1 MRHGGRVDEDTS
13 KDDQPAASASVPLA
27 DLLGQAVTIHRRA
40 TGQEDYE
47 AIWPVLDEAAAFG
60 PEAFDAALELLGSKD
75 ASARAVACDLLGALC
90 NPDERN
96 LGPEVAMALVR
107 LAEHEY
113 DPDVLWSIA
122 RALGSARDHRGL
134 ATLMSL
140 VGHPDGDVRYQVA
153 LALPSCQEGGDAA
166 VLAGALMTLM
176 EDSDEQIR
184 DWATFGL
191 GSQTDID
198 GDEVRE
204 ALLGRMDDAFPDARE
219 EAILGLA
226 RRRDRRV
233 LPVIEQELRQDEVGR
248 MQVEAA
254 AYLADVRLLGPLRG
268 LQSWWDLD
276 AGLLEEAIA
285 ACDLHQ
291 QAKALELQSAFLALL
306 EGRLADLAE
315 VSASLSC
322 ERLGRGVTLSVERNG
337 KIVCY
342 FFEGLL
348 AQRAGGDVEAAVE
361 FVLADL
367 QGGWPA

>member
-1 MRHGGRVDEDTS
+1 MDEDTS
-13 KDDQPAASASVPLA
+13 KDDQAAASAAVPLA
-27 DLLGQAVTIHRRA
+27 DLLGQAVAIHRRA

-47 AIWPVLDEAAAFG
+47 AIWPILDEAAALGRAAFG
-60 PEAFDAALELLGSKD
+60 AALELLGSKE

-90 NPDERN
+90 NPDERV
-96 LGPEVAMALVR
+96 LGPEVTLALVR
-107 LAEHEY
+107 LAEHED
-113 DPDVLWSIA
+113 DPDVVWSIA
-122 RALGSARDHRGL
+122 RALGSAEDHMGL
-134 ATLMSL
+134 STLVSL
-140 VGHPDGDVRYQVA
+140 VGHPDSDVRYQVA
-153 LALPSCQEGGDAA
+153 LALPFCQEGGDAA

-191 GSQTDID
+191 GSLTEID

-204 ALLGRMDDAFPDARE
+204 ALLGRLDDAFPDARE

-233 LPVIEQELRQDEVGR
+233 FPVVERELRDDEVGR

-254 AYLADVRLLGPLRG
+254 AYLADVRLLGPLRA

-285 ACDLHQ
+285 ACDPEQ
-291 QAKALELQSAFLALL
+291 RATALELQSTFLALL
-306 EGRLADLAE
+306 EGRLADLPE

-322 ERLGRGVTLSVERNG
+322 ERLEGSVTLFVERDG
-337 KIVCY
+337 EIECY

-361 FVLADL
+361 VVLADL
-367 QGGWPA
+367 RGGWPA